1 MRLSSINKTE
11 TNSTN
16 CRQIRFNQHKMSK
29 QTIAFIFSIMT
40 LTSIGQDNSYHAEI
54 DKWHATRIDALKKP
68 NGWLNLEGL
77 FWLQTGVNR
86 FGAAS
91 TNELVYAN
99 PLFPVH
105 LGDFVLEAG
114 KVHWKQVAAEKITI
128 KNSDGV
134 VIDDLSGINLLSEKE
149 GTYTSQWKDFVWVV
163 IQREDKIGVRF
174 RNLKAKTLL
183 EFKGIERFTVD
194 PKWRIKAKVIP
205 QDQNPL
211 MIMNVLGQNTA
222 QKHGGQLV
230 FEIDGQSYRL
240 DAIDEG
246 GQRLFVTFADA
257 TSGKTTYGSGRFIEL
272 DRPNAD
278 GETFI
283 DFNKAYNPPCAFTEF
298 ATCPLPPAQN
308 RLSIAIPAGEK
319 KYGHH

>member
-1 MRLSSINKTE
+1 MV
-11 TNSTN
+11 STN
-16 CRQIRFNQHKMSK
+16 AQS
-29 QTIAFIFSIMT
+29 
-40 LTSIGQDNSYHAEI
+40 NSYLAEM
-54 DKWHATRIDALKKP
+54 KQWEGARIAALKDP

-77 FWLQTGVNR
+77 FWFKKGVNS
-86 FGAAS
+86 FGSDS
-91 TNELVYAN
+91 TNDLVYNNAA
-99 PLFPVH
+99 FPKH
-105 LGDFVLEAG
+105 LGDFIYEDG
-114 KVHWKQVAAEKITI
+114 KVYWKEGNTEKITI
-128 KNSDGV
+128 NDGDLVLTNSGT
-134 VIDDLSGINLLSEKE
+134 LNLLTATE
-149 GTYTSQWKDFVWVV
+149 GKYTSRWKDFVWVV
-163 IQREDKIGVRF
+163 IQREDKVGVRF

-194 PKWRIKAKVIP
+194 AKWRIKAKVIP
-205 QDQNPL
+205 QNQNPL

-230 FEIDGQSYRL
+230 FEIEGKTYRL

-246 GQRLFVTFADA
+246 GIRLFVTFADA

-272 DRPNAD
+272 DKPDAE
-278 GETFI
+278 GFTYI

-298 ATCPLPPAQN
+298 ATCPLPPPQN

>member
-1 MRLSSINKTE
+1 L
-11 TNSTN
+11 
-16 CRQIRFNQHKMSK
+16 K
-29 QTIAFIFSIMT
+29 QP
-40 LTSIGQDNSYHAEI
+40 D
-54 DKWHATRIDALKKP
+54 
-68 NGWLNLEGL
+68 GWLNLEGL
-77 FWLQTGVNR
+77 FWLKKGVNS

-91 TNELVYAN
+91 ENDLVYDN
-99 PLFPVH
+99 SSFPKH
-105 LGDFVLEAG
+105 IGDFIYENGQVF
-114 KVHWKQVAAEKITI
+114 WKDANKEKITI
-128 KNSDGV
+128 KDKAGLALR
-134 VIDDLSGINLLSEKE
+134 DYEGLNLLTTTE
-149 GTYTSQWKDFVWVV
+149 GSYTSQWNDFIWVV
-163 IQREDKIGVRF
+163 IQREDKVGVRF

-183 EFKGIERFTVD
+183 EFKGIERFPVD
-194 PKWRIKAKVIP
+194 PIWRVKAKVIP

-230 FEIDGQSYRL
+230 FDIEGKTYRL

-246 GQRLFVTFADA
+246 GVRLFVAFADA

-272 DRPNAD
+272 ERPDAT
-278 GETFI
+278 GYTYI

-298 ATCPLPPAQN
+298 ATCPLPPPQN